1 MAGRRRIPADA
12 TAAWSRV
19 AEAFARSLNAA
30 TVVLAQHVGMENV
43 AAAAK
48 ELGIDAPLDPVP
60 ALALG
65 ASEVSLLDLTG
76 AYASVRWGTAPVEPW
91 GVIDFQAAT
100 EPQAFRV
107 GPQVTPSVDLSAY
120 RDDLSTLLQLVV
132 ERGTGREASPGFF
145 AAGKTG
151 TSQNNRDAWFV
162 GFTETLV
169 AGVWVGNDDDTPM
182 KGVTGGALP
191 ARIWREFMQA
201 AMAEPVNARW
211 PRDRD
216 IDERTATRCF
226 LQYPRLLAKLSLFP
240 SFGLYVPALSR
251 RATALRKITVRRPLF
266 LLRRR
271 HP

>member
-1 MAGRRRIPADA
+1 M
-12 TAAWSRV
+12 
-19 AEAFARSLNAA
+19 
-30 TVVLAQHVGMENV
+30 
-43 AAAAK
+43 
-48 ELGIDAPLDPVP
+48 
-60 ALALG
+60 
-65 ASEVSLLDLTG
+65 
-76 AYASVRWGTAPVEPW
+76 
-91 GVIDFQAAT
+91 IDFQAET
-100 EPQAFRV
+100 EAQAFRV

-162 GFTETLV
+162 GFTDLLV

-201 AMAEPVNARW
+201 AMANPSTPDSPGAE
-211 PRDRD
+211 
-216 IDERTATRCF
+216 ILTERTATRCF

-240 SFGLYVPALSR
+240 SLGLYVPALSW
-251 RATALRKITVRRPLF
+251 RAAALPKITVRLRSFFLGVDVLDRIQGALQGRAWMNQFWLDQVNFVGGRCFLDELERLF
-266 LLRRR
+266 KHAFDVLPDHDDGEGQERAEGIVIVAADDDLGEGLVADAG
-271 HP
+271 P